1 MTMSHEDGVDC
12 RHKLLW
18 PSGTDCDHEYQSYC
32 PNCGVDAPD
41 DDEIADKDGTGILYD
56 EDGNSEYEKAM
67 GAPYD
72 DEDEDE
78 VC

>member
-18 PSGTDCDHEYQSYC
+18 PSGTDCDHEYESYC
-32 PNCGVDAPD
+32 PNCGIDAPD
-41 DDEIADKDGTGILYD
+41 DDE
-56 EDGNSEYEKAM
+56 
-67 GAPYD
+67 
-72 DEDEDE
+72 DE